1 MLFRRL
7 FIFCIFEKRRRRR
20 LSLKKRMSMRNQ
32 GIVWGTI
39 ILLRTKQPY
48 LTMHVKGD
56 VGFRKMYHFH
66 LSHLKHKYKFTIHLS
81 FKISLQPNHS
91 KFVFK
96 RAINSTTILKTT
108 PLPERTCRT
117 EPQCLIHRKLPVA
130 RQEDVFS
137 WNCTR
142 SPKDVKI
149 SSNKWYDD
157 GIRGLGFTERLK
169 TIFKRLGY
177 SKESRKLFSVMIS

>member
-1 MLFRRL
+1 
-7 FIFCIFEKRRRRR
+7 
-20 LSLKKRMSMRNQ
+20 MSMRNQ

-149 SSNKWYDD
+149 SSNKWYND